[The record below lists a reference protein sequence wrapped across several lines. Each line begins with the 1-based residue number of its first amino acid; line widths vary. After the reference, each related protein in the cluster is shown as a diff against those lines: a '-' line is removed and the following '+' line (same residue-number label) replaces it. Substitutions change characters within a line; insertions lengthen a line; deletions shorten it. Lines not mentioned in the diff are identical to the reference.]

1 MHDIEGNLSIVNSRT
16 IHAELHTTRS
26 SHLRGKHRGFA
37 EHNHAT
43 LAKSEDNSLRPTRG
57 RNRGLLGNL
66 DPRRRRTWRK
76 NHAARRWRLSL
87 PTLPSLLD
95 GRLDVSL

>member
-43 LAKSEDNSLRPTRG
+43 LAKSENNSLGPTRG
-57 RNRGLLGNL
+57 GNCSLLGNL
-66 DPRRRRTWRK
+66 DLRRRRT
-76 NHAARRWRLSL
+76 RREICVAGRRHLRL
-87 PTLPSLLD
+87 PALPSFFD
-95 GRLDVSL
+95 SRLDVSL